1 MIDRWME
8 EPYLR
13 LAAEKTEAIPYWGK
27 RRPEGFQ
34 KKRKGKVR
42 FPEVRSLK
50 ETGNNQR
57 SEGVAGP
64 LPGVSQVA
72 DRGRPFK
79 YDRYREIIPGAD
91 QN

>member
-1 MIDRWME
+1 MDGGTLLEASRGEDRSNT
-8 EPYLR
+8 L
-13 LAAEKTEAIPYWGK
+13 LGKKKTRGLP
-27 RRPEGFQ
+27 
-34 KKRKGKVR
+34 KKRKVKGKVR